1 MANGLTVGE
10 AAETVGLTVHTL
22 RWYEQEGLVEP
33 VERDTAG
40 RRRYCDRDLDW
51 LRLLIRL
58 RGTGMPVR
66 DMRRYAEMVR
76 AGDHTVGDR
85 LRLFVEHRERVLARI
100 EELQQD
106 VAMLDIKIALYGEM
120 DRARQE
126 QHEQQAADFQ
136 RARHELGLDRLDN
149 EVTTATGR

>member
-10 AAETVGLTVHTL
+10 AAEVVGLSVHTL

-33 VERDTAG
+33 IERDSAG

-85 LRLFVEHRERVLARI
+85 LRLFVEHRERVLGRI
-100 EELQQD
+100 DELRQD
-106 VAMLDIKIALYGEM
+106 LAMLDIKIALYGEM
-120 DRARQE
+120 DQIQREQE
-126 QHEQQAADFQ
+126 QEQEQVTSSAP
-136 RARHELGLDRLDN
+136 AR
-149 EVTTATGR
+149 

>member
-1 MANGLTVGE
+1 VTNGLTVGE
-10 AAETVGLTVHTL
+10 VADRVGLTVHTL

-40 RRRYCDRDLDW
+40 RRRYGDDDLNW

-58 RGTGMPVR
+58 RSTGMPVR

-76 AGDHTVGDR
+76 AGDGTVGDR

-100 EELQQD
+100 AELNAD
-106 VAMLDIKIALYGEM
+106 LAVLDAKIEIYGELE
-120 DRARQE
+120 RV
-126 QHEQQAADFQ
+126 QQ
-136 RARHELGLDRLDN
+136 
-149 EVTTATGR
+149 VTTIQ

>member
-10 AAETVGLTVHTL
+10 AAELVGLTVHTL
-22 RWYEQEGLVEP
+22 RWYEQEGLVAP
-33 VERDTAG
+33 IDRDSAG
-40 RRRYCDRDLDW
+40 RRRYHEGDLDW

-85 LRLFVEHRERVLARI
+85 LALFVEHRERVLARI
-100 EELQQD
+100 DDLQQD
-106 VAMLDIKIALYGEM
+106 LAMLDIKIALYGEM
-120 DRARQE
+120 EKARSE
-126 QHEQQAADFQ
+126 M
-136 RARHELGLDRLDN
+136 
-149 EVTTATGR
+149 TTSA

>member
-1 MANGLTVGE
+1 MANGFTVGE
-10 AAETVGLTVHTL
+10 AAETVGLSVHTL
-22 RWYEQEGLVEP
+22 RWYEQEGLVAP
-33 VERDTAG
+33 IERDTAG
-40 RRRYCDRDLDW
+40 RRRYRQDDLDW

-100 EELQQD
+100 DELQQD
-106 VAMLDIKIALYGEM
+106 LAVLDIKIALYGEM
-120 DRARQE
+120 E
-126 QHEQQAADFQ
+126 QSQ
-136 RARHELGLDRLDN
+136 R
-149 EVTTATGR
+149 EVTASA